1 MAEPGSGAVKLTW
14 DAVTGATGYKII
26 RATASNAT
34 NDDGYIEIA
43 TGVTNLSYDATGLE
57 PGQRYYFKVIA
68 TAGAAVSPSSNQV
81 TAIANVDDN
90 GDAFVGN
97 KLLVSNELTDPTAAV
112 QSTGSLSINENS
124 ANLNVMGSGELDPE
138 AYRIN
143 PVIPFE
149 PVAGQEPVNY
159 NMDGEM
165 QVQATYVYG
174 NTRSFI
180 VDKKSESNPS
190 TINGRCAYNGTN
202 VQVWVDT
209 AGDAKVKLT
218 DGQAELIGKEFDSK
232 IYSLVTNNF
241 GAAPNVDGDGKIAI
255 LCFDIADTYNG
266 LGTGYTAGFFYG
278 GDLYK
283 NDQLQKKNSNEMEIF
298 YADTY
303 PTMIKDPQNP
313 VYNDPDVTKV
323 YSTLAHEF
331 QHMVNFNQN
340 YLVEGEQ
347 KEMDTWLNEALSLA
361 AEQMYNGTQT
371 NRITYYNSSTA
382 IQNGHSLLSWQNG
395 SEVLANYSLSY
406 LFSQYLRTQVDQ
418 KLATGES
425 VEGGDAKIF
434 NEIITND
441 QEDFSAVEAV
451 ITKWIDH
458 DLTFGQFMTN
468 FRAAMLL
475 KADSGPYGF
484 NNEEGF
490 DTIITPLYTGGTIDL
505 KGGGAVVKSI
515 TNEVK
520 PTGKGANITYLGIY
534 N

>member
-1 MAEPGSGAVKLTW
+1 MDSE
-14 DAVTGATGYKII
+14 
-26 RATASNAT
+26 
-34 NDDGYIEIA
+34 
-43 TGVTNLSYDATGLE
+43 
-57 PGQRYYFKVIA
+57 
-68 TAGAAVSPSSNQV
+68 
-81 TAIANVDDN
+81 
-90 GDAFVGN
+90 
-97 KLLVSNELTDPTAAV
+97 
-112 QSTGSLSINENS
+112 
-124 ANLNVMGSGELDPE
+124 ELDPE

-149 PVAGQEPVNY
+149 PVAGQEPVNF

-165 QVQATYVYG
+165 QVQATYQV
-174 NTRSFI
+174 NDTKSFI
-180 VDKKSESNPS
+180 VDKESLTSPA
-190 TINGRCAYNGTN
+190 TVTGRCAYNGTH
-202 VQVWVDT
+202 VQVWVDND
-209 AGDAKVKLT
+209 ANAKVKLT
-218 DGQAELIGKEFDSK
+218 NAQAKPIGEEFDNK
-232 IYSLVTNNF
+232 IYPLVTNNF
-241 GAAPNVDGDGKIAI
+241 GVAPNVDSDGKIAI
-255 LCFDIADTYNG
+255 LCFDIADTYSG
-266 LGTGYTAGFFYG
+266 PGTGYTAGFFYG

-283 NDQLQKKNSNEMEIF
+283 NSQLSLQNSNEMEIF

-303 PTMIKDPQNP
+303 PTMIKNP
-313 VYNDPDVTKV
+313 ETPDYDDPDVTKV

-340 YLVEGEQ
+340 CLVEGE
-347 KEMDTWLNEALSLA
+347 KKAMDTWLNEALSLA
-361 AEQMYNGTQT
+361 AEQMYNGTQI

-395 SEVLANYSLSY
+395 SDVLANYSLSY
-406 LFSQYLRTQVDQ
+406 LFSQYLRTQIDQ
-418 KLATGES
+418 AKGSGEGIKTYKS
-425 VEGGDAKIF
+425 IIEDPAENYVAVQNVIQTKI
-434 NEIITND
+434 D
-441 QEDFSAVEAV
+441 S
-451 ITKWIDH
+451 K
-458 DLTFGQFMTN
+458 LTFGQFMTN